1 MKIQMTLIGLGQIGT
16 SIGMA
21 LTEKSDLI
29 YRVGYDVNPKVMHKA
44 SKMGAVDK
52 TSSSLKKAVETS
64 DVVLM
69 AIPTNEMQPMLEKIV
84 PWMKEGA
91 ILMDTA
97 LSKEK
102 VANWA
107 ADLLPEGCSY
117 VGLTP
122 VINPEY
128 LINTSSGID
137 SARVDLFHHGMVAV
151 SSPTNAEPKAIKFA
165 ADLTR
170 LLGAKV
176 LFADMLEVD
185 SVMSATHTI
194 PRLMAAALLNATVN
208 QPNWRDA
215 GKMAGR
221 AYAEV
226 SGPIEHLGKPA
237 TLAANALQNRDH
249 VLRVLNS
256 VIASIEILR
265 DDIAAENVDQLSQ
278 RLERAYESRD
288 QWWQDR
294 HPDAN
299 PKRKRAIEGP
309 SISSVLFGEML
320 RPDRRKHKQEEQDN
334 RLEN

>member
-1 MKIQMTLIGLGQIGT
+1 MKIQMTTLGLGQIGA

-21 LTEKSDLI
+21 LTDKSDLI
-29 YRVGYDVNPKVMHKA
+29 YRVGYDLNPKVMRKA
-44 SKMGAVDK
+44 SKLGVVDK
-52 TSSSLKKAVETS
+52 TTSHLKKVIETS
-64 DVVLM
+64 DVILM
-69 AIPTNEMQPMLEKIV
+69 AIPTNEMQAMLEEIA
-84 PWMKEGA
+84 PLMKEGA
-91 ILMDTA
+91 ILLDTA

-102 VANWA
+102 VAIWA
-107 ADLLPEGCSY
+107 AGLLPKGCSY

-128 LINTSSGID
+128 LVNTHSGID
-137 SARVDLFHHGMVAV
+137 SARADLFHNGMIAI
-151 SSPTNAEPKAIKFA
+151 SAPPETEPKAVKFA

-170 LLGAKV
+170 LLGASA

-185 SVMSATHTI
+185 SVMSATHII

-215 GKMAGR
+215 GRMAGR

-226 SGPIEHLGKPA
+226 SGPIEHLGLPA
-237 TLAANALQNRDH
+237 TLASNALQNRDH

-265 DDIAAENVDQLSQ
+265 DDIAAEDADQLIQ
-278 RLERAYESRD
+278 RLERAHEARD
-288 QWWQDR
+288 QWWKDR
-294 HPDAN
+294 HPDAS
-299 PKRKRAIEGP
+299 PKRKPSIEGP

-320 RPDRRKHKQEEQDN
+320 RPDRRKRMQEEQDN
-334 RLEN
+334 